1 MARAAVKA
9 KQAQKA
15 KAQAQP
21 APKARSRGRRKHAS
35 GGNPNQQ
42 LFFVRMR
49 KRAKPAYFIL
59 AFLFALTFAFLGVG
73 SGSGGLSQLFDN
85 LNIFHSS
92 GTSVSRALKEVQKHP
107 TDPKGFRDLATAYE
121 AKGDTANAIGALQ
134 QYTDIRTK
142 DAKAWTEL
150 AGLEMTNAQDFISQ
164 YQNAYAA
171 EQLAAPDQAILPSS
185 TSPVGKA
192 LGTPVYNLLG
202 GPCRD
207 RIRVYANGWGG
218 RTPAEWAA
226 RARELNSSVS
236 DLAQRVQLAYSN
248 AVSSYRKVTSI
259 EPKSPNAWFQLAQA
273 AQTSGDNTTAVSAY
287 RHYLKLNPNGSTAAQ
302 IRSLIKSLSGR

>member
-15 KAQAQP
+15 KAQP
-21 APKARSRGRRKHAS
+21 APKARARGRRKHAS

-59 AFLFALTFAFLGVG
+59 AFLFAITFAFLGVG

-85 LNIFHSS
+85 LNIFRSS
-92 GTSVSRALKEVQKHP
+92 STSVSRALKEVQKHP
-107 TDPKGFRDLATAYE
+107 TAPAGFRDLATAYE

-134 QYTDIRTK
+134 QYTGIRTK
-142 DAKAWTEL
+142 DTKAWTEL
-150 AGLEMTNAQDFISQ
+150 AGLEMTNAQNLITQ
-164 YQNAYAA
+164 YENAYAA

-192 LGTPVYNLLG
+192 LGSNPIEQASATQ
-202 GPCRD
+202 
-207 RIRVYANGWGG
+207 
-218 RTPAEWAA
+218 
-226 RARELNSSVS
+226 LNTAVS
-236 DLAQRVQLAYSN
+236 DLAQRVQLAYSD

-259 EPKSPNAWFQLAQA
+259 EPKSANAWFQLAQA
-273 AQTSGDNTTAVSAY
+273 AQTSGDTATAVSGY
-287 RHYLKLNPNGSTAAQ
+287 KHYLKLNPNGSTAAQ
-302 IRSLIKSLSGR
+302 IRSLIKSLTKK